1 MADDKKDRHK
11 DMKEDSGAVR
21 EIPVGGDENAP
32 PADSMS
38 ETPATEPD
46 PMEALRARV
55 AELEDQRLRALAEV
69 DNTRKRLNRQMDEA
83 LRSANDRLLVEMLE
97 VVDNFDRA
105 LKHTDGNGASD
116 DVKAVRSGMEL
127 IYNQM
132 MGVLS
137 RYDVRPMESVGRAFD
152 PTYHEALAHIES
164 ADFDEGVVAA
174 EINRGYMIGARVLR
188 HARVAVSKGVPNESD
203 ADKKDD

>member
-1 MADDKKDRHK
+1 MADDRKDK
-11 DMKEDSGAVR
+11 SVNMNEDAGVVR
-21 EIPVGGDENAP
+21 EIPVGGDEPAP
-32 PADSMS
+32 LAALSAEADPV
-38 ETPATEPD
+38 EVLT
-46 PMEALRARV
+46 ARV

-83 LRSANDRLLVEMLE
+83 LRSANDRLLVELLD
-97 VVDNFDRA
+97 VIDNFDRA
-105 LKHTDGNGASD
+105 LKHTDGNGGSD
-116 DVKAVRSGMEL
+116 DVKAIRSGMDL

-137 RYDVRPMESVGRAFD
+137 RYDVRPMEAVGRMFD

-164 ADFDEGVVAA
+164 AEFEEGVVAA

-188 HARVAVSKGVPNESD
+188 HARVAVSKGASKAPEGEEND
-203 ADKKDD
+203 N